1 MTRDEELAEAKALLE
16 QNPNHLFLHEYV
28 RILSGGSDE

>member
-1 MTRDEELAEAKALLE
+1 MTKDEELAEAVALLE

-28 RILSGGSDE
+28 RLLSGGKDE